1 MEKSKI
7 VSFWK
12 EIEQAKRIAIG
23 GHIRPDGDCVGSCM
37 GLYHY
42 IREQFP
48 EKQVQVYLGEFPDS
62 FRLLEGVEQ
71 FIKPVKQQMEEAEEG
86 QAWDLFVALDS
97 SNLERLEFAPVF
109 QKAVRTVCIDHHIT
123 NEGYAMMNL
132 VFTSSST
139 AEAIYD
145 VIQGRNEKGEEMPVS
160 KAAAEALY
168 MGIVHDTGVFK
179 HSCTTR
185 HTMEVAG
192 ALMERGVDTSR
203 MIDDTFYRKSYVQ
216 NQILGQALLNSVLWE
231 QGSVISTAV
240 FATDFEKYH
249 AGKTDLDGIVDQ
261 LRITRGVEVAVFAY
275 ETEED
280 SFKFSMRSNSK
291 VDVSTIAMQFGGGG
305 HVRAAGCTISGTYEK
320 GLQQLLEEI
329 RKQL

>member
-1 MEKSKI
+1 
-7 VSFWK
+7 
-12 EIEQAKRIAIG
+12 
-23 GHIRPDGDCVGSCM
+23 
-37 GLYHY
+37 
-42 IREQFP
+42 
-48 EKQVQVYLGEFPDS
+48 
-62 FRLLEGVEQ
+62 
-71 FIKPVKQQMEEAEEG
+71 
-86 QAWDLFVALDS
+86 
-97 SNLERLEFAPVF
+97 
-109 QKAVRTVCIDHHIT
+109 
-123 NEGYAMMNL
+123 MMNL

-145 VIQGRNEKGEEMPVS
+145 VIQGRNEKGEERPVS